1 MNNSIKKLIEDVLY
15 KTCKESGISRE
26 HLPPIFINQ
35 PKKKEWGD
43 LSTNLPFSL
52 SQKTGKSASHIG
64 KLLTSSLEDEKLFSR
79 VEFIPPGFINFF
91 ISSLYL
97 KQTLKK
103 ILIQKEEFTQFS
115 SGKSKKVQIEFVSA
129 NPTGPLHIGHGRAA
143 AFGDSLANILSKVGY
158 EVEREYYVNDV
169 GGQIKRLFSSVWAR
183 LKELEGEK
191 VSFPQDGYK
200 GEYLIEIAK
209 KAKKELGSKLSEIA
223 KGVDLEKEIA
233 KEEKI
238 NQITEGF
245 SSEKKMAQKKRE
257 EKAESQILGLLGR
270 FAVNE
275 ILKEIK
281 VDLKAFGVRFDS
293 WISESS
299 LHQKKAIPEVLSYL
313 QEKNYLYEK
322 DGALWFKTSLF
333 LPGEEDRVLRRRN
346 GDYTYFASDIAYHQD
361 KLSRRFDRVIDI
373 WGADHIGYVPRIKA
387 AIQALGY
394 PEKTLQVIIYQLV
407 TLKRGKKR
415 ISASTREGKFIPLK
429 EVLDEVGRDAARFF
443 FLSRTRGS
451 HLDFDLELAKKQ
463 TPENPVF
470 YVQYAHARIC
480 SILEN
485 ARENRIKINNP
496 DEVKLD
502 LLTTPEEREL
512 MKELSL
518 LPDEVY
524 EAAES
529 LEPHRLT
536 TYLQEL
542 ATLFHQ
548 FYTRHRVISEDR
560 KLTQARL
567 MLVKA
572 IKVTIGDVLGLLGI
586 SVPQKM

>member
-1 MNNSIKKLIEDVLY
+1 M
-15 KTCKESGISRE
+15 
-26 HLPPIFINQ
+26 
-35 PKKKEWGD
+35 
-43 LSTNLPFSL
+43 
-52 SQKTGKSASHIG
+52 
-64 KLLTSSLEDEKLFSR
+64 
-79 VEFIPPGFINFF
+79 
-91 ISSLYL
+91 
-97 KQTLKK
+97 
-103 ILIQKEEFTQFS
+103 
-115 SGKSKKVQIEFVSA
+115 
-129 NPTGPLHIGHGRAA
+129 
-143 AFGDSLANILSKVGY
+143 
-158 EVEREYYVNDV
+158 
-169 GGQIKRLFSSVWAR
+169 
-183 LKELEGEK
+183 
-191 VSFPQDGYK
+191 
-200 GEYLIEIAK
+200 
-209 KAKKELGSKLSEIA
+209 
-223 KGVDLEKEIA
+223 
-233 KEEKI
+233 
-238 NQITEGF
+238 
-245 SSEKKMAQKKRE
+245 
-257 EKAESQILGLLGR
+257 
-270 FAVNE
+270 
-275 ILKEIK
+275 
-281 VDLKAFGVRFDS
+281 
-293 WISESS
+293 
-299 LHQKKAIPEVLSYL
+299 
-313 QEKNYLYEK
+313 
-322 DGALWFKTSLF
+322 F

-407 TLKRGKKR
+407 TLKRGEKR

-443 FLSRTRGS
+443 FLSRTCGS

-470 YVQYAHARIC
+470 YIQYAHARIC

-485 ARENRIKINNP
+485 ARENRIKIKNP

-502 LLTTPEEREL
+502 LLRAPEEREL

-560 KLTQARL
+560 ELTQARL